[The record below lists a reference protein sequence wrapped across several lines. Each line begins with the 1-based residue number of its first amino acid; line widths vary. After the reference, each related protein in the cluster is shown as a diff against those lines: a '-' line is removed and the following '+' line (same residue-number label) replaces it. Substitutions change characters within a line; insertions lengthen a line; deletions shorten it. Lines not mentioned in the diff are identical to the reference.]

1 MFADDTNLF
10 FSHSDIN
17 LLFEKMN
24 KELTNVSNWFNAN
37 KLSLNVKKTKFSFFH
52 KSSKKDNIPLR
63 LPNLNINGFTIER
76 ESSIKFLGVWI
87 DENLTWRDHIH
98 TAENKIAKIIGLLY
112 QRKHYLDKNCLK
124 QTYFTYIHAY
134 LNYASIAWASTHK
147 IKLKKAQSKQKNAL
161 HIIFSQS
168 KTAPSEP
175 LFLSLNVLNV
185 YQIKIFQ
192 SVQFIHKTKIKMFRI
207 FF

>member
-1 MFADDTNLF
+1 ML
-10 FSHSDIN
+10 
-17 LLFEKMN
+17 
-24 KELTNVSNWFNAN
+24 
-37 KLSLNVKKTKFSFFH
+37 KKTSILFSTNH
-52 KSSKKDNIPLR
+52 QKKDNIPLR
-63 LPNLNINGFTIER
+63 LPSLNINGFTSEH
-76 ESSIKFLGVWI
+76 ESSIKFLGVSI
-87 DENLTWRDHIH
+87 DENLTWREHIH
-98 TAENKIAKIIGLLY
+98 TTENKIAKIIGLLY

-147 IKLKKAQSKQKNAL
+147 IKLKKVQSKQKNAL